1 MVSAYEEDIED
12 IAEQEEKELQ
22 DKTLARISEVKK
34 LTAQLRSLHRDI
46 ARLRNE
52 EKIKKKM
59 AAVKNIKAAT
69 AEKIESIGLNS
80 RYVDRILNR
89 LKDLSYQIR
98 KSERE
103 MVSCI
108 RKLGYTRDKIDEA
121 LKNIR
126 KKAGT

>member
-1 MVSAYEEDIED
+1 MRSSLSETNSKKGRYLSGKWFLPDEEDIED
-12 IAEQEEKELQ
+12 IVEQEEKELQ

-69 AEKIESIGLNS
+69 AEKIEP
-80 RYVDRILNR
+80 
-89 LKDLSYQIR
+89 
-98 KSERE
+98 
-103 MVSCI
+103 
-108 RKLGYTRDKIDEA
+108 
-121 LKNIR
+121 
-126 KKAGT
+126 